1 MSRLST
7 LTGLSIAVL
16 AGLSAAANAAST
28 HPLPDSATVKLVHAG
43 NLAPADS
50 GDWWVAEGSASPYAP
65 AGALLARSLE
75 DRERTLGKE
84 HPFTLTTMNSLAAIY
99 TAQGHYREAESL
111 YKRAVEAS
119 ERTLGKE
126 HSLTQTSLKGLA
138 AVYKAEG
145 RSDEAERLYSQA
157 EHSAPQSPH
166 N

>member
-1 MSRLST
+1 
-7 LTGLSIAVL
+7 
-16 AGLSAAANAAST
+16 
-28 HPLPDSATVKLVHAG
+28 
-43 NLAPADS
+43 
-50 GDWWVAEGSASPYAP
+50 
-65 AGALLARSLE
+65 
-75 DRERTLGKE
+75 
-84 HPFTLTTMNSLAAIY
+84 MNSLAAIY